1 MEVNSLNCKSCG
13 SEAKC
18 VNALILNFS
27 RILSQTEGK
36 KEELRNQVL
45 SFLQKTQNNSMFC
58 GQVMPRGQANLQ
70 S

>member
-1 MEVNSLNCKSCG
+1 MADRGIEVNSLYCKSCG

-45 SFLQKTQNNSMFC
+45 NFLQKHKITVYS
-58 GQVMPRGQANLQ
+58 VA